1 MKHQKRPCLII
12 TDSTEFEADRTHTVF
27 VPFKLK
33 EYFAPLIFSFLVAAL
48 TAYMP
53 LKEGDDYMHGHR
65 GPYFEGPFKDGEG
78 FPTIMKSKIT
88 L

>member
-1 MKHQKRPCLII
+1 
-12 TDSTEFEADRTHTVF
+12 
-27 VPFKLK
+27 
-33 EYFAPLIFSFLVAAL
+33 
-48 TAYMP
+48 
-53 LKEGDDYMHGHR
+53 MHGHR